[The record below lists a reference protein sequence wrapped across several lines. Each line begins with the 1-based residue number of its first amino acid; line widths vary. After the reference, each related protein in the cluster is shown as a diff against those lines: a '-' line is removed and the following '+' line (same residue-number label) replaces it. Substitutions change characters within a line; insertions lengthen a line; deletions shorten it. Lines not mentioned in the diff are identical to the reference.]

1 MLVERVL
8 YITTEMPA
16 LYHYKKSDIMPAPTR
31 KLENNFTMHK
41 QNNATYSMPE
51 RGSLQ
56 TLSAISTSQLH
67 VLLRMHCQPINVV
80 VYYTPLRKTS
90 IAISHLISF
99 QRFIT

>member
-1 MLVERVL
+1 MVMRMRMRLRMLMR
-8 YITTEMPA
+8 ITTG
-16 LYHYKKSDIMPAPTR
+16 
-31 KLENNFTMHK
+31 
-41 QNNATYSMPE
+41 SMPE

-80 VYYTPLRKTS
+80 VYYTPPRKKS